1 MNAQA
6 AAAMNNANS
15 LVIKRAFAASV
26 DRVYQA
32 WIDPTL
38 LTQWMGP
45 GNITV
50 SVAETD
56 VRVGGAF
63 RIVMEEPDGDSYT
76 ASGTYEEIAENE
88 KLVFNWTWDHVDEVT
103 LVTLEFRAT
112 GDNETELTL
121 THTGFAEKDARDHHE
136 QGWNGCLD
144 KLPPA
149 L

>member
-6 AAAMNNANS
+6 AIDRNTDNT
-15 LVIKRAFAASV
+15 LVIQRKFSASAE
-26 DRVYQA
+26 RVFQA
-32 WIDPTL
+32 WIDPAIL
-38 LTQWMGP
+38 VQWMGP

-63 RIVMEEPDGDSYT
+63 KIVMDEPDGDSYT
-76 ASGTYEEIAENE
+76 ASGTYEEIVENE
-88 KLVFNWTWDHVDEVT
+88 KLAFNWTWDHVDEVT
-103 LVTLEFRAT
+103 LVTIDLREV
-112 GDNETELTL
+112 GNNETELTL
-121 THTGFAEKDARDHHE
+121 THTGFAEKEARDHHE
-136 QGWNGCLD
+136 EGWNGCLD

>member
-6 AAAMNNANS
+6 AVDRNTDNT
-15 LVIKRAFAASV
+15 LVIRRRFAASTE
-26 DRVYQA
+26 RVFQA
-32 WIDPTL
+32 WIDPAIL
-38 LTQWMGP
+38 VKWMGP
-45 GNITV
+45 GDITV

-63 RIVMEEPDGDSYT
+63 KIVMDEPDGERYT
-76 ASGTYEEIAENE
+76 ATGTYEEIVESE

-103 LVTLEFRAT
+103 LVTIDLEAV
-112 GDNETELTL
+112 GDDETELTL
-121 THTGFAEKDARDHHE
+121 THTGFAQKDVRDHHE

>member
-6 AAAMNNANS
+6 AVDRNTDNT
-15 LVIKRAFAASV
+15 LVIRRRFAASAE
-26 DRVYQA
+26 RVFQA
-32 WIDPTL
+32 WIDPAIL
-38 LTQWMGP
+38 VKWMGP
-45 GNITV
+45 GDITV

-63 RIVMEEPDGDSYT
+63 KIVMDEPDGERYT
-76 ASGTYEEIAENE
+76 ATGTYEEIVESE

-103 LVTLEFRAT
+103 LVTIDLEAV
-112 GDNETELTL
+112 GDDETELTL
-121 THTGFAEKDARDHHE
+121 THTGFAQKDVRDHHE

>member
-6 AAAMNNANS
+6 AADRNTDNT
-15 LVIKRAFAASV
+15 LVIQRTLAA
-26 DRVYQA
+26 DTERVFQA
-32 WIDPTL
+32 WIDPAIL
-38 LTQWMGP
+38 VKWMGP
-45 GNITV
+45 GDISV

-63 RIVMEEPDGDSYT
+63 KIVMDEPEGETYT
-76 ASGTYEEIAENE
+76 ATGTYEEIIDNE

-103 LVTLEFRAT
+103 LVTIALRAI

-121 THTGFAEKDARDHHE
+121 THTGFAEKDVRDHHE

-144 KLPPA
+144 KLPPV